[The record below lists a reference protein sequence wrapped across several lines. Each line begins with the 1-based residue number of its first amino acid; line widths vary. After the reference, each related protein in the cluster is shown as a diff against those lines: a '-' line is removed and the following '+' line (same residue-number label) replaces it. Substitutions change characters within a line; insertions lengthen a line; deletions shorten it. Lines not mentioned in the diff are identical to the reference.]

1 MPAIGFSWF
10 FMVPVRREKFIPHI
24 KGMVRVVPK
33 AVHEIIVRAQRRK
46 RADSAS
52 DQRGEDTVGF
62 QTAYPRRKGRGCK
75 IDGDQKEKED
85 EGTEDLGLV

>member
-46 RADSAS
+46 R
-52 DQRGEDTVGF
+52 V
-62 QTAYPRRKGRGCK
+62 
-75 IDGDQKEKED
+75 
-85 EGTEDLGLV
+85 